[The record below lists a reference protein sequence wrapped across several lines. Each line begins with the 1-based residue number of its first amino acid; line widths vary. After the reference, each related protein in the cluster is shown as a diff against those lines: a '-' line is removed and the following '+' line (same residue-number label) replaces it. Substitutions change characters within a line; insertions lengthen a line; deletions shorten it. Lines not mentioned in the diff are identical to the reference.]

1 MPPTLAALK
10 RRHPAHRAFADY
22 WKILDALMQGGSKL
36 TPELKQQ
43 LLSNPDNRPVAIQK
57 ERVKLA
63 RYFGKISPISSR
75 FISQLF
81 AAPIGFEGSS
91 DKFWKDTF
99 FPGGALLPAEDD
111 DGRSTFNAFLRA
123 ALLQA
128 LSQGKAIAQIDTSV
142 ATETLNKKQQRDRKE
157 DEPYCLLVPRGDLWD
172 WESDRGGFKFAKL
185 HRFSW
190 ARDSW
195 DGDPVAVHD
204 FTIYQRKPDHSI
216 VVSRYVVKHEDK
228 TSDFDRGTQS
238 FNLESISERDAV
250 IETVNKLDEKPIF
263 HIGSTFKFPIVTLT
277 LPSSLWLAD
286 QLHDPQVS
294 HFNQTASLEYGLVAS
309 NYAMPTIESE
319 DIADFTDRNSKFGDG
334 YYIHLDPS
342 HKEAI
347 GWTERPGNSFSTSME
362 YREKVEADIDRTVQ
376 QIALSAAD
384 AVTSTSGQA
393 IREARKPEEILLTT
407 YGAMV
412 KEFAKSILD
421 VSAIGHNENV
431 NWIVNGLD
439 DFASTDL
446 VGVGTEMTTIGQ
458 VAIPSKT
465 FTKELQKSFVREVA
479 KQKEF
484 DPKLLKTMLDE
495 VDKAPDAPLASGDP
509 NAIPDPNQPPIAE
522 DATPATDPQQDDSSV
537 VDSVLNDPKLMKQLG
552 IS

>member
-1 MPPTLAALK
+1 VPPTLAALK
-10 RRHPAHRAFADY
+10 RRHPAHRDSADY
-22 WKILDALMQGGSKL
+22 WKILDALTQGGSKF

-63 RYFGKISPISSR
+63 RYFNKIGTISSR

-190 ARDSW
+190 ARNSW

-204 FTIYQRKPDHSI
+204 FTIYQRKPDNSI
-216 VVSRYVVKHEDK
+216 VVSRYAVEHEDK
-228 TSDFDRGTQS
+228 ASDFDRGTQS
-238 FNLESISERDAV
+238 FNLESISESDAV

-263 HIGSTFKFPIVTLT
+263 HIGSTFKFPIVTLA

-309 NYAMPTIESE
+309 NYAMPTIESD
-319 DIADFTDRNSKFGDG
+319 DIEDFTDRNKKFGDG

-347 GWTERPGNSFSTSME
+347 GWT
-362 YREKVEADIDRTVQ
+362 DIDRTVQ

-431 NWIVNGLD
+431 NWVVSGLD
-439 DFASTDL
+439 DFSSIDL
-446 VGVGTEMTTIGQ
+446 TE
-458 VAIPSKT
+458 VAQENQLVIQAGIQSQTFNKEVQKT
-465 FTKELQKSFVREVA
+465 FVREVG

-484 DPKLLKTMLDE
+484 DPKLLKKMLDE
-495 VDKAPDAPLASGDP
+495 VDKAAP
-509 NAIPDPNQPPIAE
+509 PPANPGEQGAIAE
-522 DATPATDPQQDDSSV
+522 DAPPATDPQQDDSSV